1 MTEPFETT
9 ELGSG
14 MKLRPAPPA
23 RARSLSLSQ
32 VCQMKEQFKTELE
45 ELAAAGVA
53 GRKLSLADISKL
65 LLEAPKPPL
74 DFEPKQPP
82 ERGFAASLKKSY
94 KGMFGPSMPMLDDD
108 DEEDAKKKKKKKS
121 FFGGSKKEKVA
132 AAPEPAPDEAKSD
145 KSDDDDDEDRVEEM

>member
-1 MTEPFETT
+1 
-9 ELGSG
+9 
-14 MKLRPAPPA
+14 
-23 RARSLSLSQ
+23 
-32 VCQMKEQFKTELE
+32 MKEQFKTELE

-108 DEEDAKKKKKKKS
+108 DEEDAKKKKKKKKS
-121 FFGGSKKEKVA
+121 FFKKLLKGDSMKNFENLKI
-132 AAPEPAPDEAKSD
+132 
-145 KSDDDDDEDRVEEM
+145 

>member
-1 MTEPFETT
+1 
-9 ELGSG
+9 
-14 MKLRPAPPA
+14 
-23 RARSLSLSQ
+23 
-32 VCQMKEQFKTELE
+32 MKEQFKTELE

-94 KGMFGPSMPMLDDD
+94 KGMFGPSIPMI
-108 DEEDAKKKKKKKS
+108 
-121 FFGGSKKEKVA
+121 
-132 AAPEPAPDEAKSD
+132 
-145 KSDDDDDEDRVEEM
+145 DDDDEDGAAKKKKRSFFGGKKKEQVAAAQLQPGMPRGTFAVRTFALRPR